1 MLESGGLMDAVHIH
15 LIINHVPV
23 ILAAS
28 ALLLLIISLFNHK
41 KEYRNI
47 AFAGFVIAAIFS
59 FISFESGESAEDVV
73 ENIAGIT
80 HDAIENHEHAADT
93 ARWLML
99 FLGVAGIA
107 GLSYFRDEKKKGFQL
122 FLYISLILGIIA
134 IGYLVYTG
142 YLGGL
147 IRHTELISA
156 PG

>member
-1 MLESGGLMDAVHIH
+1 MDAVHIH

-73 ENIAGIT
+73 ENIAGVT
-80 HDAIENHEHAADT
+80 HDVIENHEHAAET

-99 FLGVAGIA
+99 VLGVAGLA
-107 GLSYFRDEKKKGFQL
+107 GLTYFRDEKKKGYQL
-122 FLYISLILGIIA
+122 FLYISMIVGIIA
-134 IGYLVYTG
+134 VGYLVYTG

>member
-1 MLESGGLMDAVHIH
+1 MDAVHIH

-59 FISFESGESAEDVV
+59 VISFESGESAEDVV

>member
-1 MLESGGLMDAVHIH
+1 MDAVHIH

>member
-1 MLESGGLMDAVHIH
+1 MDAVHIH

-23 ILAAS
+23 ILAIS

-73 ENIAGIT
+73 ENIAGVT
-80 HDAIENHEHAADT
+80 HDVIENHEHAADT

-99 FLGVAGIA
+99 VLGVAGLA
-107 GLSYFRDEKKKGFQL
+107 GLTYFRDEKKKGYQL
-122 FLYISLILGIIA
+122 FLYISMIVGIIA
-134 IGYLVYTG
+134 VGYLVYTG

>member
-1 MLESGGLMDAVHIH
+1 MDAVHIH

-23 ILAAS
+23 ILAIS

-73 ENIAGIT
+73 ENIAGVT
-80 HDAIENHEHAADT
+80 HDVIENHEHAAET

-99 FLGVAGIA
+99 VLGVAGLA
-107 GLSYFRDEKKKGFQL
+107 GLTYFRDEKKKGYQL
-122 FLYISLILGIIA
+122 FLYISMIVGIIA
-134 IGYLVYTG
+134 VGYLVYTG

>member
-1 MLESGGLMDAVHIH
+1 MDAVHIH

-107 GLSYFRDEKKKGFQL
+107 GLSYYRNEKKKGFEL
-122 FLYISLILGIIA
+122 FLYISMVLGIIA